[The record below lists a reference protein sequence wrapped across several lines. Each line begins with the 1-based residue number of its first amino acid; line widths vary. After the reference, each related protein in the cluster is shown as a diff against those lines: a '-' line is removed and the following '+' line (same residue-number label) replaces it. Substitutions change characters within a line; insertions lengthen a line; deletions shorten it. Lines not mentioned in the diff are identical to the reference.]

1 MNPEKERICIVVPCL
16 YGGGAERAAIRL
28 SLQLCKQYDV
38 AIVNLEEGLDYPI
51 PHRVQRRVLTNLDG
65 RASPIRKFLFF
76 PIQLIKFR
84 LFLNQ
89 NSFNKV
95 ISFTER
101 ASLLC
106 VLSDKKRKSRLIVSF
121 RNFQS
126 LHLKMEN
133 FNPFFKAIRH
143 AIYGTFNSKI
153 CKYVFR
159 INALS
164 KATAIDLE
172 KTYKIPSSDI
182 HVIYNEYDISEIV
195 AASHEDLGPQYIPIF
210 ENPTIVT
217 MGRLVKQKG
226 QWHLIRTF
234 AEVVKK
240 VPNAKL
246 VILGTGPLLD
256 YFKKLCSSLNLK
268 FCGDDRIDSEAHVFF
283 LGFQKNPHKLV
294 NKSTLFAFPSLWE
307 GFGNALLEAMAC
319 ETVIV
324 SGDCL
329 SGPREM
335 LAPDTDPFITTKVV
349 EKAEFGILVP
359 PFSGEMRQS
368 IDTEL
373 SESEEIWSDTL
384 IKILTNPL
392 EYQPYRLKALQGS
405 SRFDTG
411 SQLPKWLKLLN
422 D

>member
-1 MNPEKERICIVVPCL
+1 MGMKYEICIVVPCL
-16 YGGGAERAAIRL
+16 YGGGAERASIRL
-28 SLQLCKQYDV
+28 ATQLSENFLV
-38 AIVNLEEGLDYPI
+38 TLVNLEEGLDYPI
-51 PHRVQRRVLTNLDG
+51 PAQVQRKVLTNLDG
-65 RASPIRKFLFF
+65 RAGPLKKMLLF
-76 PIQLIKFR
+76 PLQLLKLR
-84 LFLNQ
+84 LFLSQ

-126 LHLKMEN
+126 LHLKMESL
-133 FNPFFKAIRH
+133 NPFLKVIRH
-143 AIYGTFNSKI
+143 EIYGTFNNKI
-153 CKYVFR
+153 CKYVFG

-164 KATAIDLE
+164 KATSVDLE

-195 AASHEDLGPQYIPIF
+195 AASHEDLEPQYIPIF

-234 AEVVKK
+234 AEVVKI
-240 VPNAKL
+240 VPHAKL

-256 YFKKLCSSLNLK
+256 YFKKLCSNLSLK
-268 FCGDDRIDSEAHVFF
+268 FSEDDRIDSEAHVFF
-283 LGFQKNPHKLV
+283 LGFQKNPHKFV

-319 ETVIV
+319 ETVIL
-324 SGDCL
+324 SSDCL

-335 LAPDTDPFITTKVV
+335 LAPDTDPFITTKV
-349 EKAEFGILVP
+349 EEEAEFGILVP
-359 PFSGEMRQS
+359 PFSGEMHQS
-368 IDTEL
+368 IETEL
-373 SESEEIWSDTL
+373 SESEKIWSDTL
-384 IKILTNPL
+384 IKILTNPQG
-392 EYQPYRLKALQGS
+392 YQPYRLKALQGS
-405 SRFDTG
+405 RRFDTG